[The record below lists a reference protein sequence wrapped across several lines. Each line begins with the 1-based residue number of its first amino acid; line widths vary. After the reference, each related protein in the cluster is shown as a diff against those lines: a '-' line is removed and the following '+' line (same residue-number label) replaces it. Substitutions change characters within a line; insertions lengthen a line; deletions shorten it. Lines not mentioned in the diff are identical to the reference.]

1 MKSCIQHP
9 FLPLHSQAIEKGD
22 KDAVEKWLK
31 RESQNLNHLR
41 GGTSWSFTTQ
51 FRHRNGTALHWA
63 AYYGQLDIAKLLIDS
78 GASM

>member
-1 MKSCIQHP
+1 MKGCTATS

-22 KDAVEKWLK
+22 KSVVERWLK
-31 RESQNLNHLR
+31 RQGQNLNHLR

-51 FRHRNGTALHWA
+51 FYHADGTALHWA